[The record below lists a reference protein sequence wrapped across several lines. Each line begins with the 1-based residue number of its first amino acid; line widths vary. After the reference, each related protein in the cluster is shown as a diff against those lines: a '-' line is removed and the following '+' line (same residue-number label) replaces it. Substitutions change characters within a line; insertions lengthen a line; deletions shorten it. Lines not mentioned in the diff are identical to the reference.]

1 MGDGGDAAPDG
12 LDVENRAEFAD
23 RVLGAT
29 WTRGAAVKHEHC
41 CIAADARH
49 APVIVRVGEGQRDVR
64 GVLGTWGVG
73 RIKFGA
79 SISRCI
85 FFLSSRSSLRQIWG
99 LCAYCSSAAQPP
111 RFKAGQD
118 NTTRRQRGVGEE
130 AWGRAL
136 HFDRDHHI
144 MMTKRGP
151 KKRLY
156 LQNTK
161 LPEAH
166 RIAPLRR
173 SSLYRQQSCER
184 LVLLALVIARKQG
197 YVRAV
202 GSRCSV
208 LRVRGRRLRCLL
220 VDA

>member
-1 MGDGGDAAPDG
+1 MGCRSNKILAP
-12 LDVENRAEFAD
+12 
-23 RVLGAT
+23 
-29 WTRGAAVKHEHC
+29 
-41 CIAADARH
+41 
-49 APVIVRVGEGQRDVR
+49 
-64 GVLGTWGVG
+64 
-73 RIKFGA
+73 A
-79 SISRCI
+79 SFFNISL
-85 FFLSSRSSLRQIWG
+85 LSSANLG

-111 RFKAGQD
+111 RFKAGLD
-118 NTTRRQRGVGEE
+118 KTTRRQRGVGGE

-161 LPEAH
+161 RSEAH

-184 LVLLALVIARKQG
+184 LVLLALVIARTQG
-197 YVRAV
+197 
-202 GSRCSV
+202 
-208 LRVRGRRLRCLL
+208 
-220 VDA
+220 